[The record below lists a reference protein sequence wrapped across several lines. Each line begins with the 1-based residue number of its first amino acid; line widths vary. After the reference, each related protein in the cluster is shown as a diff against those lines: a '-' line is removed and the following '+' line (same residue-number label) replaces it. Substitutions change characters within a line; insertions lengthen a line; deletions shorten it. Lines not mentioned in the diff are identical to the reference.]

1 MTRLS
6 LRIAFALSF
15 VCASC
20 VISRAAELKGKF
32 VLAAIDPVPALQ
44 PVVDPKA
51 AADYPKLK
59 LVHEDLVVDPQTRGI
74 ANIAVYVRT
83 PNPPITEAAKRAA
96 PPTTVIDVWFG
107 QFKPRISGV
116 WVGSQRLIVE
126 SHDAVMHNPS
136 LPVANA
142 SPLLPPP
149 TRIVE
154 IPIDQAKLLP
164 KEISCNIHPWMKG
177 YVLLRDNPYF
187 AATAHDGS
195 FSIKH
200 LPTGVPLEFQVW
212 HEKTGFLNADPTW
225 TKGRFTITLDAD
237 RDLGTI
243 NVPRAAFR

>member
-1 MTRLS
+1 MKCRS

-15 VCASC
+15 ILASC
-20 VISRAAELKGKF
+20 VIGRAAELKGKF
-32 VLAAIDPVPALQ
+32 VLAAGDPVPALQ

-51 AADYPKLK
+51 AVDFPKLK
-59 LVHEDLVVDPQTRGI
+59 LVHEDLVVDAQTRGI

-83 PNPPITEAAKRAA
+83 PNPRITEAAKKAA
-96 PPTTVIDVWFG
+96 PPQAVIDAWFG

-116 WVGSQRLIVE
+116 WVDRQRLFVE
-126 SHDAVMHNPS
+126 SHDAVMHNLN

-149 TRIVE
+149 GNFQELTVTHT
-154 IPIDQAKLLP
+154 KLLP
-164 KEISCNIHPWMKG
+164 QEISCNIHPWMKG